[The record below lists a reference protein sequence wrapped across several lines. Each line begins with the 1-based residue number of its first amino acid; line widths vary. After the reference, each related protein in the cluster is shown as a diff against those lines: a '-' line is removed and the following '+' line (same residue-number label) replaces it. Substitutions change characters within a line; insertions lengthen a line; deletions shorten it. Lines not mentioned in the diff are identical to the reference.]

1 MLRKLFD
8 FILVIAILSA
18 VGAGVYYLGRQVDS
32 TSNNLARHDEE
43 LGNGPVV
50 KRPRA
55 HGPSRHTIEWTV
67 ISVTGAAGV
76 MLVVSFGGILFR
88 TNRRQR
94 WRAP

>member
-1 MLRKLFD
+1 MLRKLLD
-8 FILVIAILSA
+8 FVLAIAILAA

-32 TSNNLARHDEE
+32 TSNSLARHDEE

-50 KRPRA
+50 KRPKA

-67 ISVTGAAGV
+67 ISVTSVAGV
-76 MLVVSFGGILFR
+76 MLLVTFGGAVFR